1 MVVVVVVV
9 MMPVSE
15 VSLLSVAATADALPP
30 PVLALLSCPWVLVL
44 VSPGFFAL
52 RVMVVLLS
60 PLVLLSVRWLLYLVM
75 SRAVVLLAALLN
87 LPLAVTVVLVNLVI
101 VYLVMIRVVN
111 LVLGVVEV
119 L

>member
-1 MVVVVVVV
+1 
-9 MMPVSE
+9 
-15 VSLLSVAATADALPP
+15 
-30 PVLALLSCPWVLVL
+30 
-44 VSPGFFAL
+44 
-52 RVMVVLLS
+52 
-60 PLVLLSVRWLLYLVM
+60 LVM

>member
-9 MMPVSE
+9 MMPASE
-15 VSLLSVAATADALPP
+15 VSLLSVSATVDALPP

-44 VSPGFFAL
+44 GSPGVFAL

-60 PLVLLSVRWLLYLVM
+60 LVLSVRWLLYLVM
-75 SRAVVLLAALLN
+75 SRAVVRLAALLN

-111 LVLGVVEV
+111 LVVGVVEV